1 MLLDDQLPAIL
12 LPLLAY
18 ANYYFYQLTPRS
30 MKGRK
35 TDDEKIGGKCKV
47 GDGEQRYR
55 AGHCIC
61 FYASARV
68 IIVNVTKQVG
78 TNKQ

>member
-12 LPLLAY
+12 RSLLAY

-30 MKGRK
+30 MKDVK
-35 TDDEKIGGKCKV
+35 QMTQKIGGKCKV

-68 IIVNVTKQVG
+68 IIVNVTKPVG
-78 TNKQ
+78 TNK